1 MTCAPLLE
9 ETLGACA
16 AAAALFV
23 AGCGG
28 NGGGGGEA
36 RRLDLTV
43 THPLLLFLRP
53 IAPPL
58 DPLSLAFFRAAHPQ
72 NNFYGC

>member
-1 MTCAPLLE
+1 MQAPQRLFPLGACAPLLE

-23 AGCGG
+23 ASCDG
-28 NGGGGGEA
+28 NGGEA

-43 THPLLLFLRP
+43 THPLLLLLRP

-58 DPLSLAFFRAAHPQ
+58 DPLFLAFF
-72 NNFYGC
+72 

>member
-1 MTCAPLLE
+1 MQAPQRLFLLGACAPLLE

-16 AAAALFV
+16 PVAATLFV
-23 AGCGG
+23 VGCGG

-58 DPLSLAFFRAAHPQ
+58 DPLSLMFF
-72 NNFYGC
+72 